1 MNNQAI
7 IGLALIGFGFLLLF
21 SDEPYSWVFSAMAV
35 GIGSGFIIK
44 KIKKDDIDK

>member
-7 IGLALIGFGFLLLF
+7 IGLALIGFGLLLLF
-21 SDEPYSWVFSAMAV
+21 SDEPYSWIFSAMAV
-35 GIGSGFIIK
+35 GVGSGFIIK

>member
-1 MNNQAI
+1 MNNQSI
-7 IGLALIGFGFLLLF
+7 IGIGLIGFGLLLLF
-21 SDEPYSWVFSAMAV
+21 SNEPYSWIFSATSV

>member
-7 IGLALIGFGFLLLF
+7 IGLALIGFGLLLLF

-35 GIGSGFIIK
+35 GVGSGFIIK

>member
-7 IGLALIGFGFLLLF
+7 IGLALIGFGLLLLF

-35 GIGSGFIIK
+35 GGGSGFIIK

>member
-7 IGLALIGFGFLLLF
+7 IGLALIGFGLLLLF

>member
-7 IGLALIGFGFLLLF
+7 IGLALISFGLLLLF

-35 GIGSGFIIK
+35 GVGSGFIIK
-44 KIKKDDIDK
+44 KNKKDDIDT

>member
-7 IGLALIGFGFLLLF
+7 LGVALIGFGLLLLF

-35 GIGSGFIIK
+35 GVGSGFIIK

>member
-7 IGLALIGFGFLLLF
+7 IGVALIGFGLLLLF

>member
-7 IGLALIGFGFLLLF
+7 IGLALVGFGLLLLF

-35 GIGSGFIIK
+35 GVGSGFIIK

>member
-7 IGLALIGFGFLLLF
+7 IGLALVGFGLLLLF
-21 SDEPYSWVFSAMAV
+21 SDEPYSWIFSAVAV
-35 GIGSGFIIK
+35 GVGSGFIIK

>member
-7 IGLALIGFGFLLLF
+7 IGLALIGFGLLLLF
-21 SDEPYSWVFSAMAV
+21 NDEPYSWVFSAMAV
-35 GIGSGFIIK
+35 GVGSGFIIK

>member
-1 MNNQAI
+1 MDNQAI
-7 IGLALIGFGFLLLF
+7 LGLALIGFGLLLLF

>member
-35 GIGSGFIIK
+35 GVGSGFIIK

>member
-7 IGLALIGFGFLLLF
+7 IGLALVGFGLLLLF

>member
-7 IGLALIGFGFLLLF
+7 IGLALIGFGLLLLF

-35 GIGSGFIIK
+35 GVVQVLLLK
-44 KIKKDDIDK
+44 KIKKMI

>member
-7 IGLALIGFGFLLLF
+7 IGLALIGFGLLLLF
-21 SDEPYSWVFSAMAV
+21 SDERYSWVFSAMAV